1 MQKKDLSPSRTSVHV
16 SGCTSYQPSLNGA
29 ETENIDNNPL
39 DFSAAHSRNT
49 ISKLKGNKVQSIG
62 KHTQETA
69 RILAPNPIFQTQ
81 GGLSFDRNSSQAERI
96 KQEAL
101 LASGDQVSTCSIKL
115 WYINII
121 MISSFCNGCLLSP
134 YWIFPES
141 FPSFEQVKKK
151 VIFSS

>member
-39 DFSAAHSRNT
+39 DFSAARSRNT
-49 ISKLKGNKVQSIG
+49 ISELKDNEVQSTG

-69 RILAPNPIFQTQ
+69 RIPAPNPIFQTQ
-81 GGLSFDRNSSQAERI
+81 GGLSFDRNSSQVERI
-96 KQEAL
+96 TQEAL
-101 LASGDQVSTCSIKL
+101 RLASGDRVSTCSIKL

-121 MISSFCNGCLLSP
+121 MISCFVMDV
-134 YWIFPES
+134 F
-141 FPSFEQVKKK
+141 
-151 VIFSS
+151 

>member
-16 SGCTSYQPSLNGA
+16 SVCTNYQPSLNGA

-49 ISKLKGNKVQSIG
+49 ISKLKDNEVQSIG

-69 RILAPNPIFQTQ
+69 RISAPNPIFQTQ
-81 GGLSFDRNSSQAERI
+81 GGLSFDRNSSQVERI
-96 KQEAL
+96 TQEAL
-101 LASGDQVSTCSIKL
+101 RLASGDRVSTCSIKL

-121 MISSFCNGCLLSP
+121 MISCFVMDV
-134 YWIFPES
+134 F
-141 FPSFEQVKKK
+141 
-151 VIFSS
+151 